1 MKTIKSFFVLV
12 RWEYMPSAIN
22 ETGIPALLA
31 LLFIPF
37 SSQYVFNVIMSLLIW
52 YGVYLS
58 IKKFSV
64 WSRKVVHLPTQFCS
78 LADGRPIS
86 FLTEYHLRNF

>member
-1 MKTIKSFFVLV
+1 MKAI
-12 RWEYMPSAIN
+12 AIN
-22 ETGIPALLA
+22 GSPRK
-31 LLFIPF
+31 
-37 SSQYVFNVIMSLLIW
+37 VC
-52 YGVYLS
+52 LS

-86 FLTEYHLRNF
+86 FLTEYHLLMNKIVLASAQLFETKR